1 MAATSGS
8 VGLWVGSMAATN
20 GRVGW
25 WVGSMAATNGRVG
38 SNGSDGALTAQP

>member
-1 MAATSGS
+1 
-8 VGLWVGSMAATN
+8 VGSMAATN